1 MKANTIKLYEKMK
14 PRELAAIYHQTYDL
28 HERSKIASAVPKY
41 DYRCIDS
48 EFVDQVDAL
57 RLVSLWWISEWWK
70 ARSKLNEELHELA
83 MFGGGQKVIA
93 NLYVSRMKALE
104 NALTAFDLDHIHAVS
119 DIDINADDLVKVY
132 ELELL
137 PDHVDKLTD
146 SIVSI
151 MAEAL
156 AA

>member
-1 MKANTIKLYEKMK
+1 MK

-28 HERSKIASAVPKY
+28 HERDKIASTVPRH
-41 DYRCIDS
+41 DYRAIDH
-48 EFVDQVDAL
+48 EFADQVDAL
-57 RLVSLWWISEWWK
+57 KLVSLWWCSEWWK
-70 ARSKLNEELHELA
+70 ARSKLGEELHELS
-83 MFGGGQKVIA
+83 MFGFGDERKVIA

-137 PDHVDKLTD
+137 PDHVGKLTD